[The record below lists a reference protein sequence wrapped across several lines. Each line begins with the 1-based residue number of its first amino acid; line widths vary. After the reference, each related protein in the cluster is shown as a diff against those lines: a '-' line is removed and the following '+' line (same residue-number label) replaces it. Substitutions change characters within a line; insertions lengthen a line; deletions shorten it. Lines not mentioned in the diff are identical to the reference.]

1 MEKYRLY
8 KNEDTYII
16 EILNACDYNQE
27 LCDEITTRYGVEIYD
42 IFKTDS
48 DRIFLKATKIKR

>member
-16 EILNACDYNQE
+16 EVLNACDYNEE
-27 LCDEITTRYGVEIYD
+27 LCDEITTRYGIEIFD
-42 IFKTDS
+42 IFHTDS
-48 DRIFLKATKIKR
+48 DRLFLKATKK